1 MISKGNIDTK
11 IYLRR
16 KAGGPINVEEV
27 VKVKTYHLQRGIRPE
42 CFHNWVLSNPQKSDN
57 ASAF

>member
-16 KAGGPINVEEV
+16 KAGGPISVEEV
-27 VKVKTYHLQRGIRPE
+27 VKVKTYLVKVKTYHLQRGIRPE
-42 CFHNWVLSNPQKSDN
+42 GFHN
-57 ASAF
+57 